1 MIDNYLHQ
9 ASDRRYGLRGPLL
22 VSCGRAVTLH
32 ASKKYVLDN
41 TIPQNDETIPKN
53 GTVTTET
60 ISDETIK
67 SKELRAE

>member
-1 MIDNYLHQ
+1 
-9 ASDRRYGLRGPLL
+9 LRGPLL
-22 VSCGRAVTLH
+22 VSCGRPVTLH

-53 GTVTTET
+53 GMLTTET

-67 SKELRAE
+67 SKTIKGGIACRITTTVQ